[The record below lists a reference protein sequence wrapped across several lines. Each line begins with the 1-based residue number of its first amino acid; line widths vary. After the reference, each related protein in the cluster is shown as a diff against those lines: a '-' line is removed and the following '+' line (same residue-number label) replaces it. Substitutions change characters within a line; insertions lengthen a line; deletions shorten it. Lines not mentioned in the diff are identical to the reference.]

1 MLMGHSLDND
11 EIAIVIS
18 PVDYTDNGNWDGDT
32 NVSIAISPEHNLPEP
47 IINGIVDVATM
58 MSAFLDIA
66 NEHPD
71 IYELVRDHRN
81 YLMTL
86 EDDEEDK
93 PVVTKDGNVYTL
105 NKWSKTKGS
114 A

>member
-1 MLMGHSLDND
+1 MGHDLDND

-18 PVDYTDNGNWDGDT
+18 PVDYKDDGSWEGET
-32 NVSIAISPEHNLPEP
+32 NVSIAISPEHNLPDP

-71 IYELVRDHRN
+71 IYQLVKEHRD
-81 YLMTL
+81 YLVTL
-86 EDDEEDK
+86 EEEEEDK
-93 PVVTKDGNVYTL
+93 PVVTREGNVYTL
-105 NKWSKTKGS
+105 NKWTKTKGS

>member
-1 MLMGHSLDND
+1 MGHSLDND

-18 PVDYTDNGNWDGDT
+18 PVEYTDDGKWDGDT

-86 EDDEEDK
+86 EEEDEEDNS
-93 PVVTKDGNVYTL
+93 VVIKEGNVYTL